1 MPEDALSTTQYL
13 NLDPSLY
20 VREDVWQE
28 ERRRIFARTWQ
39 FMGPVSQVAEAGQY
53 LAIDIAGTPVFAIR
67 GKDARGFGGVD
78 CGGFSEFL
86 LLDQ

>member
-1 MPEDALSTTQYL
+1 MPDDATPAIQYL

-39 FMGPVSQVAEAGQY
+39 FMGP
-53 LAIDIAGTPVFAIR
+53 PHP
-67 GKDARGFGGVD
+67 
-78 CGGFSEFL
+78 
-86 LLDQ
+86 